1 VNRSNCTESW
11 SERLGLYSVEKEID
25 FRDIDRAMLSVLVR
39 YGLIMVGG
47 VVAHPA
53 ESYKTEKN
61 IPLGV

>member
-1 VNRSNCTESW
+1 
-11 SERLGLYSVEKEID
+11 
-25 FRDIDRAMLSVLVR
+25 MLSVLVR